1 MISLF
6 IDSSRREL
14 SVALINNDKLI
25 SSVNVE
31 SYSKHSNFLM
41 NTIKSILKDNTISIN
56 DVDNFVVLNGPGSF
70 TGVRVGITISKTLA
84 WVLSKKIYTLSTLEA
99 QKLSVKDDVVI
110 SVIKDKND
118 YCQYVKEGADI
129 VRLPL

>member
-1 MISLF
+1 MWGCNLISLF

-56 DVDNFVVLNGPGSF
+56 DVDICVS
-70 TGVRVGITISKTLA
+70 
-84 WVLSKKIYTLSTLEA
+84 
-99 QKLSVKDDVVI
+99 
-110 SVIKDKND
+110 
-118 YCQYVKEGADI
+118 
-129 VRLPL
+129 

>member
-6 IDSSRREL
+6 IDSSRKEL

-41 NTIKSILKDNTISIN
+41 NTIKFICEQPIECSIAIIIEK
-56 DVDNFVVLNGPGSF
+56 
-70 TGVRVGITISKTLA
+70 
-84 WVLSKKIYTLSTLEA
+84 
-99 QKLSVKDDVVI
+99 
-110 SVIKDKND
+110 
-118 YCQYVKEGADI
+118 
-129 VRLPL
+129 